1 MGIFILPGR
10 GDKTRVGPRWLQ
22 GTGVCG
28 GLRWARRGERSA
40 TRDRR
45 AFLHVASSSSSAAA
59 EKPPRPP
66 APTCGTLST
75 PGGGTARRPPSDLGK
90 GGVAGGTSPPSP
102 PREGRVVREGAGRSR
117 GLGAGRYP
125 EPGRGGGTRRQPRR
139 HLHSVR
145 DQQAAVD
152 HHLRKEIQLERRS
165 HAGLRGRRG
174 GRREDAAGRGGSH
187 NCAGRRSGRHRCGG
201 LPAAAASP
209 GSCHI
214 SLPLSVF
221 SANPLRNRLLRQL
234 SVERQVLSG
243 EAEPSPRCGS
253 PLTPAP
259 PPPRERPIAAAG
271 PGAARPGLLRSA
283 RPGSGGG
290 PTRPAPPQRCPAPWP
305 SGVSRARRGSGP
317 RAGTAPSHAGH
328 GSPQCGRSR
337 PGGTGDVW
345 SGSGCRLAL
354 HSNSC
359 HSDLG
364 SVLNARSDV
373 TGWRESGSN
382 SVLAD
387 QKEGFE

>member
-1 MGIFILPGR
+1 MKICKGIVILAGR
-10 GDKTRVGPRWLQ
+10 GEKTRVGPGWVQ
-22 GTGVCG
+22 GTGVCAVG
-28 GLRWARRGERSA
+28 TEGRALSSA
-40 TRDRR
+40 QLC
-45 AFLHVASSSSSAAA
+45 AFLHVASSSAAAA
-59 EKPPRPP
+59 ENPR
-66 APTCGTLST
+66 GTDLRDAEH
-75 PGGGTARRPPSDLGK
+75 PGGGTTRRPPSDLARRGWL
-90 GGVAGGTSPPSP
+90 GLRAPRALRGRAGGAQ
-102 PREGRVVREGAGRSR
+102 GAGRSPAAR
-117 GLGAGRYP
+117 ARCRAVPGAGAVV
-125 EPGRGGGTRRQPRR
+125 GGGTRR

-271 PGAARPGLLRSA
+271 PGAARPGLRRSA
-283 RPGSGGG
+283 RPAPGASE
-290 PTRPAPPQRCPAPWP
+290 PAWDQP
-305 SGVSRARRGSGP
+305 G
-317 RAGTAPSHAGH
+317 
-328 GSPQCGRSR
+328 
-337 PGGTGDVW
+337 PGGAQPEGAGPARLRGCGTGP
-345 SGSGCRLAL
+345 A
-354 HSNSC
+354 
-359 HSDLG
+359 
-364 SVLNARSDV
+364 
-373 TGWRESGSN
+373 
-382 SVLAD
+382 
-387 QKEGFE
+387 

>member
-1 MGIFILPGR
+1 M
-10 GDKTRVGPRWLQ
+10 V
-22 GTGVCG
+22 
-28 GLRWARRGERSA
+28 
-40 TRDRR
+40 
-45 AFLHVASSSSSAAA
+45 
-59 EKPPRPP
+59 
-66 APTCGTLST
+66 
-75 PGGGTARRPPSDLGK
+75 
-90 GGVAGGTSPPSP
+90 GGTSPPSP
-102 PREGRVVREGAGRSR
+102 PAEGREGPGRSPAPRGGGSVPGGTRSR
-117 GLGAGRYP
+117 GGR
-125 EPGRGGGTRRQPRR
+125 ETRRQPRR

-271 PGAARPGLLRSA
+271 PGAARPGLRRSA
-283 RPGSGGG
+283 RPGSEPPGAPAALPG
-290 PTRPAPPQRCPAPWP
+290 PAAVRGEPSPAGQRPRQPW
-305 SGVSRARRGSGP
+305 
-317 RAGTAPSHAGH
+317 AGTAPGTRVGLARAR
-328 GSPQCGRSR
+328 RSR
-337 PGGTGDVW
+337 RQTGGTGKVW
-345 SGSGCRLAL
+345 SGSGCRLLSIQTPAIQ
-354 HSNSC
+354 
-359 HSDLG
+359 
-364 SVLNARSDV
+364 
-373 TGWRESGSN
+373 T
-382 SVLAD
+382 LAV
-387 QKEGFE
+387 F